1 MAWPARVAPWVLLN
15 APRKALPIG
24 VRAVETITASRILLA
39 PDSNNMICRHKVR
52 LRPHRV
58 RMLPPR
64 VRLAALLPG
73 RPVTDT
79 RSPGRAPRPSVPPAG
94 IPFHHVADAAGTGGF
109 GCPGFARK
117 RVVVGKGGAGR
128 GRHG

>member
-1 MAWPARVAPWVLLN
+1 MAWPARVAPLVLLN

-73 RPVTDT
+73 RPVTDNM
-79 RSPGRAPRPSVPPAG
+79 SLGREPRRAVDPAG
-94 IPFHHVADAAGTGGF
+94 TPYHTSAQIPS
-109 GCPGFARK
+109 
-117 RVVVGKGGAGR
+117 RVRR
-128 GRHG
+128 GER